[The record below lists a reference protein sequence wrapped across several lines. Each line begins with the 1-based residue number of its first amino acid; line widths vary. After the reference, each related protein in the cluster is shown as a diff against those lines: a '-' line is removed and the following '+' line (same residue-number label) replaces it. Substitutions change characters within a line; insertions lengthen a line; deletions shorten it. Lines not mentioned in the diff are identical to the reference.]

1 MGDAAED
8 IRGTASLCARF
19 PEVIACRLRSFPTP
33 MYANVRTSVMKMRAR
48 FITYN
53 RPTVSSA
60 KNYLVCFSSTGYI
73 DHPVW
78 RGHCDEAKREPLGAH
93 RITRNEGAMAPF
105 LLPGATPGLVS
116 IAAWCGSGT
125 TAVVIC
131 VNTAAR
137 PRRAEPAVRGDI
149 LSVWQVIHGTP
160 SAPCISAQRVAQF
173 DGHGTS
179 NLLTN
184 NQLRQRYSRFSL

>member
-1 MGDAAED
+1 M
-8 IRGTASLCARF
+8 T
-19 PEVIACRLRSFPTP
+19 VT
-33 MYANVRTSVMKMRAR
+33 T
-48 FITYN
+48 
-53 RPTVSSA
+53 PTVSSA

-184 NQLRQRYSRFSL
+184 NQLRQRYSRFMNPIKKRG